1 MNAPPFSGV
10 DRPVT
15 HRFRQVGGRVPRWV
29 PALLLVSFP
38 GLAADGDWETILE
51 GPITIKNRSV
61 PGTSVK
67 EIWAEG
73 DMNAPVAD
81 LQDTLMHPERFRS
94 FMPYLKDSREISKK
108 QDDGSVYVY
117 TLIDLP
123 VVGKRD
129 YVVKVWL
136 HESVKPD
143 GTGTFRNEWKAEPDY
158 LPARSNITRVRLNTG
173 GWTITPKG
181 DGSTSHAVYKFAI
194 DPGGWVPSFAVNMGN
209 EKGVGETFK
218 AVEKEA
224 LKRKEERLAKAAKDA
239 KDAAKVVEAPQGTTA
254 APPASSS
261 P

>member
-1 MNAPPFSGV
+1 MTRLLPPRGLL
-10 DRPVT
+10 
-15 HRFRQVGGRVPRWV
+15 
-29 PALLLVSFP
+29 PALCAC
-38 GLAADGDWETILE
+38 LATASGAGAAEGDWVTVLE

-61 PGTSVK
+61 PDSNVK

-73 DMNAPVAD
+73 DVAAPVQD
-81 LQDTLMHPERFRS
+81 LQDTLMKPALFRG

-136 HESVKPD
+136 RESVRPD
-143 GTGTFRNEWKAEPDY
+143 GSGTFRNEWVAAPDY
-158 LPARSNITRVRLNTG
+158 LPQRSSITRVRLNTG
-173 GWTITPKG
+173 GWTITPLG
-181 DGSTSHAVYKFAI
+181 DGAKSHVVYTFAV
-194 DPGGWVPSFAVNMGN
+194 DPGGWVPAFAANMGN
-209 EKGVGETFK
+209 EKGVGDTFR

-224 LKRKEERLAKAAKDA
+224 QRRRGERLAKQAR
-239 KDAAKVVEAPQGTTA
+239 A
-254 APPASSS
+254 APAASGAPGSGAVAA